1 MGGGAHLAAGATLD
15 QALRGVSWQ
24 GQLDVRH
31 VDGSVQPAE
40 VSCTPL
46 SRDDR
51 IVGTLWVSDYA
62 VGEAEQVREIRRLGD
77 RLRRLAGVASDLA
90 TAADIDAVTEIVI
103 DHAADAVGATVASLC
118 LKVDDETLVLA
129 GLRGGVVGATARWS
143 KFPINAPTPAGDVMR
158 SGRMVVLRGAEAIS
172 ERYPQMEPAT
182 AGPRSMVGLPL
193 TVLGSTMGVIT
204 LSFPG
209 LRELDAAELEF
220 FAILA
225 DSCAQAIVRIDSQRD
240 AAEQASRVRFL
251 ATSATELSKSLD
263 YERTL
268 SRVARL
274 AVPEFADWCAI
285 DLVEDGRLHRLAV
298 EHVDPAKV
306 QIAHEMQRRFP
317 SDPDSPGGT
326 WEVIRTGRHSVVPV
340 ITDEMLVGSIADEV
354 QLEMARALK
363 LRSYLVVPLEARG
376 RVLGAMT
383 WVISDDSRRYTE
395 SDARFAEDLARR
407 CALAIDNSQLY
418 SQTLETAVQ
427 LQNAVLPDLSSGIP
441 GWQVAA
447 HYSPAG
453 RTGVG
458 GDFFDAI
465 DLPDGRLVL
474 FVGDVMGRGVAAAAA
489 MAQMRAAIR
498 AHVVIDPD
506 PALVGDKIDLLMQ
519 TYDMQ
524 QLVTL
529 VYVVIDP
536 SRDELRAVSAGH
548 PPPVVVHADGTAEQ
562 LVLDEGAPL
571 GVQSEA
577 RKVAVYPFH
586 DGDTFLAFTDG
597 LVERRDEDIDVGQKR
612 ILDAAPTLA
621 GPQLQHDLDQLV
633 ENARDHTHED
643 DVAALAVR
651 RTD

>member
-1 MGGGAHLAAGATLD
+1 
-15 QALRGVSWQ
+15 
-24 GQLDVRH
+24 
-31 VDGSVQPAE
+31 
-40 VSCTPL
+40 
-46 SRDDR
+46 
-51 IVGTLWVSDYA
+51 
-62 VGEAEQVREIRRLGD
+62 
-77 RLRRLAGVASDLA
+77 
-90 TAADIDAVTEIVI
+90 
-103 DHAADAVGATVASLC
+103 
-118 LKVDDETLVLA
+118 
-129 GLRGGVVGATARWS
+129 
-143 KFPINAPTPAGDVMR
+143 
-158 SGRMVVLRGAEAIS
+158 
-172 ERYPQMEPAT
+172 
-182 AGPRSMVGLPL
+182 
-193 TVLGSTMGVIT
+193 
-204 LSFPG
+204 
-209 LRELDAAELEF
+209 
-220 FAILA
+220 
-225 DSCAQAIVRIDSQRD
+225 VRIDSQRD

-274 AVPEFADWCAI
+274 AVPDFADWCAI

-298 EHVDPAKV
+298 EHVDPDRV
-306 QIAHEMQRRFP
+306 QLAHEMQRRFP
-317 SDPDSPGGT
+317 GDPESGGT
-326 WEVIRTGRHSVVPV
+326 WEVIRTGRRHLVPV
-340 ITDEMLVGSIADEV
+340 LTDEMLVASITDEEH
-354 QLEMARALK
+354 LEMARALE
-363 LRSYLVVPLEARG
+363 LRSYIVVPLEARG

-383 WVISDDSRRYTE
+383 WVISDDLRRYTE

-427 LQNAVLPDLSSGIP
+427 LQNAVLPDLSNGIP
-441 GWQVAA
+441 GWLLAT

-506 PALVGDKIDLLMQ
+506 PALVGDKIDLLME

-548 PPPVVVHADGTAEQ
+548 PPPVVVRADGTTEQ

-577 RKVAVYPFH
+577 RKVATYPFR
-586 DGDTFLAFTDG
+586 DGDTLLAFTDG

-612 ILDAAPTLA
+612 ILDAAAALA
-621 GPQLQHDLDQLV
+621 GPKLQQDLDRLV
-633 ENARDHTHED
+633 ENARDRTHED